1 MTGHKKEAGE
11 DIYTLIRSCK
21 KLKKKYVKT
30 ILDIKFLKQC
40 KQKQLIPTFANV
52 CLSMKGCNI
61 KLKYRIAHIIIE
73 DELDQ
78 GPAIDVEHA
87 REIYPT

>member
-1 MTGHKKEAGE
+1 M
-11 DIYTLIRSCK
+11 
-21 KLKKKYVKT
+21 KT

-40 KQKQLIPTFANV
+40 KLKQLIPTFANI
-52 CLSMKGCNI
+52 CLSMRGSNI

-78 GPAIDVEHA
+78 RPAIDVEQA

>member
-1 MTGHKKEAGE
+1 M
-11 DIYTLIRSCK
+11 
-21 KLKKKYVKT
+21 KT

-40 KQKQLIPTFANV
+40 KLKQLIPTFANV
-52 CLSMKGCNI
+52 CLSMRGSNI

-73 DELDQ
+73 DKLDQ
-78 GPAIDVEHA
+78 RPAIDVEHP

>member
-21 KLKKKYVKT
+21 KLKTKYVKT
-30 ILDIKFLKQC
+30 ILDIKFLKLC
-40 KQKQLIPTFANV
+40 KQKQLIPTFANIY
-52 CLSMKGCNI
+52 LSMKGSNI

-73 DELDQ
+73 GIKDLRLTLSTEEKSIQL
-78 GPAIDVEHA
+78 
-87 REIYPT
+87 